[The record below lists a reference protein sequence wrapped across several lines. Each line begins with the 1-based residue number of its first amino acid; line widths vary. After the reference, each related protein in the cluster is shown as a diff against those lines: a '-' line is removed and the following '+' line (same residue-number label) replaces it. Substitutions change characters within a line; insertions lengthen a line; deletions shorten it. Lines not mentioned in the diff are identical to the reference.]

1 MFITSWNFLTTFYS
15 SPTLHQVSEN
25 TKAKIGESRT
35 DFPFTEHLLRARCFS
50 SINPKPQENL
60 ERRARCLH
68 FTDEETE
75 AENDVL
81 GFELTCG

>member
-1 MFITSWNFLTTFYS
+1 MFISSWNFLTTFYS

-25 TKAKIGESRT
+25 TKAKIGESRM

-50 SINPKPQENL
+50 NINPKPQENL
-60 ERRARCLH
+60 ERRACCLP
-68 FTDEETE
+68 FTDKETE
-75 AENDVL
+75 AEKDVL